1 MDYELH
7 KKEGADAF
15 HTFRRWNYSWNYR
28 VLRFFI
34 DQKKSDNLF
43 FAQIPGYL
51 GIVASLVL
59 FIIGYVY
66 VRGFGGAAYILCA
79 LPIFIFSTIVFL
91 KVRK

>member
-1 MDYELH
+1 ML
-7 KKEGADAF
+7 
-15 HTFRRWNYSWNYR
+15 
-28 VLRFFI
+28 FI
-34 DQKKSDNLF
+34 PLGVGIIVGIIVFCASLLIKKKSDNLF